1 MIVFGVGAF
10 SFDKRVENPLPLFL
24 LPNTVFGFDFGVVR
38 LFVVPVEDV
47 KEYTYPGF
55 LIL

>member
-1 MIVFGVGAF
+1 MIVFGVGAS
-10 SFDKRVENPLPLFL
+10 SFDKRVEKPLPLFL